1 MWKCICIFGHYSFSV
16 CFLHVHSGAVALCCS
31 AMNCF
36 CSPRIMVEQQWRKV
50 TVCTSLVHCT
60 MCCLKKLRK
69 PENLW
74 KATICVHH
82 SYFMDNNSD
91 LLLWKQQQVIA
102 GKLSKSLKCLAVLF
116 QWLYWRLSVEF
127 RGVKHKQSQ
136 VPCLSV

>member
-1 MWKCICIFGHYSFSV
+1 MEMYLHIWSLQFLSLLFACSLWGSGPLLFSNEL
-16 CFLHVHSGAVALCCS
+16 FLQS
-31 AMNCF
+31 
-36 CSPRIMVEQQWRKV
+36 RIMVEQQWRKV

-60 MCCLKKLRK
+60 MCCLKKPRK